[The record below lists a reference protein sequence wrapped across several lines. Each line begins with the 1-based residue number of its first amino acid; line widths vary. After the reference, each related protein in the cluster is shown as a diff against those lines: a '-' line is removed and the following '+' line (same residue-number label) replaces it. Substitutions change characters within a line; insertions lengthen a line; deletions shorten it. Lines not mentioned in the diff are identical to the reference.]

1 MLVIELLPVQLKIQP
16 GIKMASGCQQ
26 LTPGLQ
32 KPLRGFCYPRMLR
45 TRSLK
50 KLPEGKRFLCYYG
63 QLKKQKKPS
72 KPLI

>member
-1 MLVIELLPVQLKIQP
+1 
-16 GIKMASGCQQ
+16 MASGCQQ